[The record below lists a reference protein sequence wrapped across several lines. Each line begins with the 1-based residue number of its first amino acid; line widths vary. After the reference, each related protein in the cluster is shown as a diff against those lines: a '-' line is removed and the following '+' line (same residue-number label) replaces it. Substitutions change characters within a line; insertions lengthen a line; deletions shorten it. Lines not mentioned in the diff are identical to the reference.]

1 VIARAKLQ
9 KPPAEW
15 GAAAADAIMH
25 ATPEQ
30 LSVVLPAA
38 RNVCSTSPPDKR
50 LTDALLQV
58 AGDPAHPQA
67 LRVDALAIAAN
78 DLAGLSDK
86 QFQLLVAGLTSD
98 DSLPL
103 RTAAA
108 DAISKSHLSA
118 SQLDR
123 VCEAIQT
130 AGPLELNRLLGPFE
144 RSTDEQIGLKLLSS
158 LKQAS
163 ALPSLRIDVVRQA
176 LAKYTPAVQQGI
188 DEIES
193 LVNVD
198 AVAQRR
204 RLEEL
209 LPLVSNG
216 DVRRGH
222 AVFYHAKAVCS
233 ACHRLGYAGGTAGP
247 DLTHIGDS
255 RTERDLLESILYPSL
270 SFVRGYE
277 PVVITTVD
285 GKVISGT
292 VRDETEREYFV
303 ATGPDQ
309 EVRLAREEVEQ
320 IEPGTVSIMPA
331 GLDQQLTPEQ
341 LADLVAFLKNADDA
355 ATARPAAD

>member
-1 VIARAKLQ
+1 
-9 KPPAEW
+9 
-15 GAAAADAIMH
+15 
-25 ATPEQ
+25 
-30 LSVVLPAA
+30 
-38 RNVCSTSPPDKR
+38 
-50 LTDALLQV
+50 LTDA
-58 AGDPAHPQA
+58 
-67 LRVDALAIAAN
+67 
-78 DLAGLSDK
+78 
-86 QFQLLVAGLTSD
+86 QFELLVAGLTTE

-103 RTAAA
+103 RAAAA

-123 VCEAIQT
+123 VCQSIQT

-144 RSTDEQIGLKLLSS
+144 RSTDERVGLKLLSS

-163 ALPSLRIDVVRQA
+163 ALPSLRIDLVRQA
-176 LAKYTPAVQQGI
+176 LAKYDPAVQQGI
-188 DEIES
+188 DEIEL

-198 AVAQRR
+198 AAAQRK

-209 LPLVSNG
+209 LPHMANG

-222 AVFYHAKAVCS
+222 AVFYNAKAVCS

-247 DLTHIGDS
+247 DLTHIGES

-285 GKVISGT
+285 GRVINGN
-292 VRDETEREYFV
+292 VRDETNREYII
-303 ATGPDQ
+303 ATGPN
-309 EVRLAREEVEQ
+309 EERRLTRDEVEQ

-331 GLDQQLTPEQ
+331 GLDQQLTAEQ
-341 LADLVAFLKNADDA
+341 LADLVAFLKNKNGA
-355 ATARPAAD
+355 APARPSAD